1 MPPQV
6 SGFALAV
13 AWFLAGLLFGALL
26 NEYFEHKFY
35 HLGQNDDGYKIKY
48 QNEAGDPLIIED
60 KRFLGKSSPLFHLP
74 KT

>member
-1 MPPQV
+1 MGYGTTIALV
-6 SGFALAV
+6 IGWFFAGMV
-13 AWFLAGLLFGALL
+13 VGALI

-35 HLGQNDDGYKIKY
+35 HLGQNDDGHKIKY

-74 KT
+74 KI